1 MEKRRAAQPRV
12 ILARSTFVDTS
23 LNIFPQYGIYTG
35 GHCCICIQS
44 RCMHISPVSKLTSP
58 FLPLPPR
65 APPRL
70 PCFDQPDKFLRLL
83 FFFFLQLS
91 NKFAKYPPQLP
102 IFNPSEIFHKI
113 LLGRWEKLYRFLI
126 SL

>member
-83 FFFFLQLS
+83 LFFFSFNYLINSRNILPSYQFS
-91 NKFAKYPPQLP
+91 IHRKYS
-102 IFNPSEIFHKI
+102 IKYYWVD
-113 LLGRWEKLYRFLI
+113 GRNYIDF
-126 SL
+126 

>member
-58 FLPLPPR
+58 LPPSSPCTTFTVFR
-65 APPRL
+65 SARQIPPIII
-70 PCFDQPDKFLRLL
+70 
-83 FFFFLQLS
+83 FFFSFNYLINSRNILPSYQFS
-91 NKFAKYPPQLP
+91 IHRKYS
-102 IFNPSEIFHKI
+102 IKYYWVD
-113 LLGRWEKLYRFLI
+113 GRNYIDF
-126 SL
+126 